1 MKQLLTSFAAFG
13 LAVTG
18 SAIVVAVP
26 AAAQAVKGIGVVNLR
41 AVAANSS
48 AFTTAQQQRQVTYKP
63 QLDQAEQRRQQ
74 LNAQLQPLADRFNRD
89 RAAANPNQQS
99 LQTQV
104 TQIQQ
109 IQQRGNEEIQRI
121 LQPVALSV
129 AYVEEQISERIGTA
143 VENVAKRRNIT
154 LIFDPTTGSPVYAD
168 NAYNMNQD
176 VVAELNRLLP
186 SAQLVPPAGW
196 QPREVREAQAAQA
209 AQGGAAQPQT
219 PAPAPAQQPSGR

>member
-1 MKQLLTSFAAFG
+1 MKQILTSFAALG

-18 SAIVVAVP
+18 TALVSAAPAFAQVVPGV
-26 AAAQAVKGIGVVNLR
+26 GVVNVR

-48 AFTTAQQQRQVTYKP
+48 AFTTAQQQRQTTYKA
-63 QLDQAEQRRQQ
+63 QFDAAEARRQQ
-74 LNAQLQPLADRFNRD
+74 LNAQLQPLATAFDTARQQ
-89 RAAANPNQQS
+89 ANPNQQA
-99 LQTQV
+99 LQQQYA
-104 TQIQQ
+104 QIQQ
-109 IQQRGNEEIQRI
+109 IQQAGQQEIQTI

-129 AYVEEQISERIGTA
+129 AYVEEQIGEQLNTA

-154 LIFDPTTGSPVYAD
+154 LIFDATTGAPIYAD

-196 QPREVREAQAAQA
+196 QPREVREAQAAAA
-209 AQGGAAQPQT
+209 AQTGAAQPAQ
-219 PAPAPAQQPSGR
+219 PAQQQPTGR